1 MSKLDIIFFF
11 VKQIKTKV
19 EGGKITQVLY
29 AGGETVDNKVTGK
42 INGNIE
48 LTVLDGDINK
58 IEAGTSGGPQS
69 PATDII
75 TAEINAKF
83 EQKLGDDLSE
93 ETTEITVNLTLISGN
108 AGETVQIPKGTQFTE
123 EELQALIDEINN
135 ELAEDNLELVGL
147 YLDEEFTQEFDF
159 STPIDQDLELYMK
172 LKEVTPTEDKNVEN
186 PNTSDVNIFLI
197 LSLVAVGAFGTTLVL
212 KNRLS

>member
-29 AGGETVDNKVTGK
+29 AGGETVDNEVTGK

-75 TAEINAKF
+75 TAEIN
-83 EQKLGDDLSE
+83 
-93 ETTEITVNLTLISGN
+93 
-108 AGETVQIPKGTQFTE
+108 
-123 EELQALIDEINN
+123 N
-135 ELAEDNLELVGL
+135 ELAEDNLELVGF
-147 YLDEEFTQEFDF
+147 YLDKEFTQEFDF